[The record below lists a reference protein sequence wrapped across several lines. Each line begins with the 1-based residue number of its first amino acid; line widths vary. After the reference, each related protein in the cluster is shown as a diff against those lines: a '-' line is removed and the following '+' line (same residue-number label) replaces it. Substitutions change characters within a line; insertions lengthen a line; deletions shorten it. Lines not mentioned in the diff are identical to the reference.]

1 MGGTRVKDTFEQ
13 VKKSVLTLE
22 FQDEEIDELMTLLI
36 RAERLKKTHGYDEL
50 GIAAKLFSVVD
61 KANDDRWK

>member
-1 MGGTRVKDTFEQ
+1 MKDNFEQ

-36 RAERLKKTHGYDEL
+36 RAERQKKDRGYDDL